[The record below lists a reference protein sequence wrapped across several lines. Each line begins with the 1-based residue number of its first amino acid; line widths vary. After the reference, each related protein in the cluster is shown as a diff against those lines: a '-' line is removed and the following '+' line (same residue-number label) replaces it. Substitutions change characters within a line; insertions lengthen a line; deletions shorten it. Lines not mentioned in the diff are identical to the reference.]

1 HHEKRQHVTTRG
13 ERAFLR
19 VCPRQCLLNRHRAPS
34 SRQYSL
40 ENEEE
45 DNGQQRTNRY
55 GDEPRCEDPPYDLEI
70 NCIDTARHPHAEYRA
85 DQGMR
90 RRYRQPGPGRD
101 DDGRRRR
108 KFCCKPAARCQ
119 VGNLLA
125 DRCDDMMAQRGQAD
139 DDADSAEHQHP
150 ERKLGATADDTALSD
165 GDHGSDWAYG
175 VRYVV
180 RPMRKGHGAGCYDHQ
195 HAEHPLY
202 SLEVLL
208 LVQLAYGLDASYG
221 NAADGRNRHGNP
233 GSDQVAH
240 AAAEIEPD
248 VLQALQYRHQGYC
261 EGGKK
266 NVVRDVALRFCERVL
281 LPENQPLNAAEY
293 QVSDNP

>member
-1 HHEKRQHVTTRG
+1 
-13 ERAFLR
+13 
-19 VCPRQCLLNRHRAPS
+19 
-34 SRQYSL
+34 
-40 ENEEE
+40 
-45 DNGQQRTNRY
+45 
-55 GDEPRCEDPPYDLEI
+55 
-70 NCIDTARHPHAEYRA
+70 
-85 DQGMR
+85 
-90 RRYRQPGPGRD
+90 
-101 DDGRRRR
+101 
-108 KFCCKPAARCQ
+108 
-119 VGNLLA
+119 
-125 DRCDDMMAQRGQAD
+125 
-139 DDADSAEHQHP
+139 
-150 ERKLGATADDTALSD
+150 
-165 GDHGSDWAYG
+165 
-175 VRYVV
+175 YVV

-202 SLEVLL
+202 SVEVLL

-281 LPENQPLNAAEY
+281 LPDNQPLNAAEY
-293 QVSDNP
+293 QVSDNPRSQWRDDPAHDNGADLAPLHRFHADADCRES